1 MNATIVRAAC
11 ATAAFAAGCGAMLA
25 FSRAP
30 ADSPAAEQ
38 PAKNQPATNQATTS
52 KDKSMQLGT
61 FSVSL
66 LVKDLAASRAFYEAL
81 GFHSIGG
88 NGKSWLILQN
98 DTATI
103 GLHQGAIQK
112 NTLTFNP
119 GWDRNCKTLPQFED
133 VRDIQKAIKAKGL
146 KPTVEADESSTGPAF
161 FMVMD
166 PDGNPVLFD
175 QHVARP

>member
-1 MNATIVRAAC
+1 MT
-11 ATAAFAAGCGAMLA
+11 
-25 FSRAP
+25 
-30 ADSPAAEQ
+30 
-38 PAKNQPATNQATTS
+38 
-52 KDKSMQLGT
+52 LGN

-66 LVKDLAASRAFYEAL
+66 SVKNLAVSQAFYEKL
-81 GFHSIGG
+81 GFRQVAGDPSK
-88 NGKSWLILQN
+88 NWVILQN